1 MKYQNRNEIPDSYK
15 WDIELI
21 FPSADA
27 FLKELKD
34 VDVAKDILVEFKGKL
49 NDKATIKKALDNL
62 YSINKRLDRLYFYA
76 ARRFDVDITNSESQN
91 LRSQIHT
98 LGSNI
103 ETMISYMIPEL
114 TKLSDE
120 KIKELIAD
128 KDLQDYSEYFKELL
142 RQKAHTLSNDEEML
156 LSMFGSNAGSFSS
169 IFDMI
174 DNADMKFGTIKD
186 ENGND
191 IKVTHA
197 QYSQCL
203 SSADRRVRKDAFNSY
218 YKMYRDTLNTI
229 STNFAASVK
238 QDWIFAK
245 AKKFTSCLEQA
256 MYNENI
262 PTCVYTN
269 LIESIGNNTKLMHE
283 YMALRKE
290 VMGLDELHMYDMHT
304 SIVNGVEKHYEIEE
318 AFELVKEG
326 LKPLGENYVALLD
339 EAMKNRW
346 VDVYETPGKT
356 NGAYSSGI
364 CDIHPYVLLNYDHTL
379 VGISYIAHE
388 LGHAMHS
395 YLSTHTQVYPKAYYP
410 IFLAEIAST
419 TNEVLLIKYLLSK
432 TDDKEM
438 KKYLLSH
445 YIDKFRS
452 SAFRQSM
459 FAEFEEIA
467 HSMEEK
473 GEPL

>member
-174 DNADMKFGTIKD
+174 DNADMKFGDILDEDNEKVELTEGKYSSFIKS
-186 ENGND
+186 
-191 IKVTHA
+191 K
-197 QYSQCL
+197 
-203 SSADRRVRKDAFNSY
+203 DRRVRKDAFNSY

-326 LKPLGENYVALLD
+326 LKP
-339 EAMKNRW
+339 
-346 VDVYETPGKT
+346 
-356 NGAYSSGI
+356 
-364 CDIHPYVLLNYDHTL
+364 
-379 VGISYIAHE
+379 
-388 LGHAMHS
+388 
-395 YLSTHTQVYPKAYYP
+395 
-410 IFLAEIAST
+410 
-419 TNEVLLIKYLLSK
+419 
-432 TDDKEM
+432 
-438 KKYLLSH
+438 
-445 YIDKFRS
+445 
-452 SAFRQSM
+452 
-459 FAEFEEIA
+459 
-467 HSMEEK
+467 
-473 GEPL
+473 